1 MVFLII
7 LLFLFIAN
15 SYQFVYDQQ
24 WKATYEWKAY
34 CAGNLDYHYLP
45 LQDCILENFALSP
58 LINQEE
64 FCYSINE
71 NEKVNGMFQEY
82 ESRMK
87 DQEYLLSVFTAF
99 HIQQPSTSL
108 SSLLFE
114 YNHHLYNAFF
124 PLQKDLQVVKQNI
137 AFQLQREGIF
147 LLPDEFS
154 LAVDH
159 TFLTT
164 ETIQQYLNATQ
175 FVLKVIVTNPH
186 SHSYPPRILDEQSH
200 YRVDITLSSIED
212 LTNFLSEVKTNRYF
226 YTTHLTFHI
235 DACFITKNQETIV
248 DLLVELLQESVFP
261 YCLVLSFLYSYTN
274 VEDEK
279 WSQCFLSSSFPS
291 LQNILVYRLSS
302 DCYSMERRELE
313 REYVNNGEVLEGE
326 NVSNEEAM
334 DKESENSEIE
344 LKENDVNIGIVL
356 EEECVSNEKA
366 VKEECVS
373 NEIIVKE
380 EKVISSEESDLR
392 IDANELKIN
401 TSCLSEKE
409 EKKDSQQESY
419 FIPVF
424 YNSSSSSSSPLIP
437 SSPVVSSVTPTI
449 CIEDKISPS
458 PVLKAQDVSSEPIPS
473 IINEMEREEEKK
485 EEVNEKEKEL
495 EKPEDEK
502 KQIIDNTKPSIKSYN
517 NDIKFTSTSFATIT
531 IYDFE
536 NGSNTRTN
544 SSNEEN
550 QGNNQETMYIIHT
563 KNERKALFA
572 LLSRSNPSY
581 KHMTILCNI
590 LV

>member
-1 MVFLII
+1 
-7 LLFLFIAN
+7 
-15 SYQFVYDQQ
+15 
-24 WKATYEWKAY
+24 
-34 CAGNLDYHYLP
+34 
-45 LQDCILENFALSP
+45 
-58 LINQEE
+58 
-64 FCYSINE
+64 
-71 NEKVNGMFQEY
+71 
-82 ESRMK
+82 MK
-87 DQEYLLSVFTAF
+87 
-99 HIQQPSTSL
+99 
-108 SSLLFE
+108 
-114 YNHHLYNAFF
+114 
-124 PLQKDLQVVKQNI
+124 
-137 AFQLQREGIF
+137 
-147 LLPDEFS
+147 
-154 LAVDH
+154 
-159 TFLTT
+159 
-164 ETIQQYLNATQ
+164 
-175 FVLKVIVTNPH
+175 
-186 SHSYPPRILDEQSH
+186 
-200 YRVDITLSSIED
+200 
-212 LTNFLSEVKTNRYF
+212 
-226 YTTHLTFHI
+226 
-235 DACFITKNQETIV
+235 
-248 DLLVELLQESVFP
+248 
-261 YCLVLSFLYSYTN
+261 
-274 VEDEK
+274 
-279 WSQCFLSSSFPS
+279 
-291 LQNILVYRLSS
+291 
-302 DCYSMERRELE
+302 
-313 REYVNNGEVLEGE
+313 
-326 NVSNEEAM
+326 
-334 DKESENSEIE
+334 
-344 LKENDVNIGIVL
+344 
-356 EEECVSNEKA
+356 EECVSNEEA

-502 KQIIDNTKPSIKSYN
+502 KQIIDNTKSSIKSYN

-550 QGNNQETMYIIHT
+550 QSNNQETMYIIHT

-572 LLSRSNPSY
+572 LLSISNPSY